1 MAAHKQA
8 WRLQPLTLAMAIALT
23 GSFSASALAA
33 QDAAQQAKPQTAAE
47 KAKADEDIEV
57 IEVTGSFRD
66 SLSNALNVK
75 RQSDSAIDAIMAEDI
90 ADFPDLNL
98 AESLQR
104 IPGVAI
110 SRAAGEGR
118 QITVRGL
125 GPDFTRVRINGM
137 EAISTSGGTD
147 QIGGANR
154 GR

>member
-33 QDAAQQAKPQTAAE
+33 QDAAQQATPQTAAE
-47 KAKADEDIEV
+47 KAKADKDIEV

-98 AESLQR
+98 AEY
-104 IPGVAI
+104 
-110 SRAAGEGR
+110 AA
-118 QITVRGL
+118 
-125 GPDFTRVRINGM
+125 
-137 EAISTSGGTD
+137 AYSGCGH
-147 QIGGANR
+147 QPR
-154 GR
+154 RR